1 MKPNHHSLAYKQ
13 QKQPNKTYKDLKQKQ
28 KMKIAD
34 WMFRETCIFY
44 KENGEIPNE
53 EVAKQIIDRI
63 YEKLKSLAIWVPYE
77 EVYRAY
83 LLKLPRYE
91 LRIAENGIPEEKP
104 PKEKMICPLSSRQV
118 KYLKVSDK
126 NTYISFWSVGIF
138 MHTISLYIF

>member
-91 LRIAENGIPEEKP
+91 LRIAAGE
-104 PKEKMICPLSSRQV
+104 
-118 KYLKVSDK
+118 
-126 NTYISFWSVGIF
+126 
-138 MHTISLYIF
+138 

>member
-53 EVAKQIIDRI
+53 EVAKQIIGRI

-83 LLKLPRYE
+83 LLK
-91 LRIAENGIPEEKP
+91 IA
-104 PKEKMICPLSSRQV
+104 
-118 KYLKVSDK
+118 
-126 NTYISFWSVGIF
+126 
-138 MHTISLYIF
+138 TI

>member
-104 PKEKMICPLSSRQV
+104 PKEKKEDVPKKKREAV
-118 KYLKVSDK
+118 
-126 NTYISFWSVGIF
+126 ISGVRYAAGE
-138 MHTISLYIF
+138 

>member
-1 MKPNHHSLAYKQ
+1 MYGYAVEINVPEIFDTGINFVIMALNRICPKEDCMKPNHHSLAYKQ

-63 YEKLKSLAIWVPYE
+63 YE
-77 EVYRAY
+77 
-83 LLKLPRYE
+83 
-91 LRIAENGIPEEKP
+91 N
-104 PKEKMICPLSSRQV
+104 
-118 KYLKVSDK
+118 
-126 NTYISFWSVGIF
+126 
-138 MHTISLYIF
+138 

>member
-53 EVAKQIIDRI
+53 EAD
-63 YEKLKSLAIWVPYE
+63 Y
-77 EVYRAY
+77 
-83 LLKLPRYE
+83 
-91 LRIAENGIPEEKP
+91 
-104 PKEKMICPLSSRQV
+104 
-118 KYLKVSDK
+118 
-126 NTYISFWSVGIF
+126 
-138 MHTISLYIF
+138 

>member
-83 LLKLPRYE
+83 LLKLHDMSFV
-91 LRIAENGIPEEKP
+91 LR
-104 PKEKMICPLSSRQV
+104 KMGYRKKSSRRRKRRMCRKRKREAV
-118 KYLKVSDK
+118 
-126 NTYISFWSVGIF
+126 ISGVRYAAGE
-138 MHTISLYIF
+138 

>member
-34 WMFRETCIFY
+34 WMFRGTCIFY

-91 LRIAENGIPEEKP
+91 LRIAENGIPEE
-104 PKEKMICPLSSRQV
+104 SRRRRKRRMCRKRKREAV
-118 KYLKVSDK
+118 
-126 NTYISFWSVGIF
+126 ISGVRYAAGE
-138 MHTISLYIF
+138 